1 MNASGHVGLVAA
13 YAAAA
18 ALAAWGLPEVAEG
31 MTATEGVLAGAGMF
45 VAAALAHEAIAQ
57 RRTTGALRR
66 EVRKLQKIQAANAT
80 KLERAGREVASL
92 RNALG
97 VENTESDADLIG
109 EMRVI
114 RGLLKKITDRSAVS
128 QEIRDGAAI
137 PRAVAA
143 ARVAGRLSAE
153 QILEITRAGLENNRV
168 DLYLQAIVSLPQR
181 KVRFYEVFSRIRND
195 AGNVIVPEQY
205 LSLVEDSGMISALD
219 NLLLFRCVQLVR
231 RARRDKADVGVFVN
245 LSAQALLDEEFF
257 PQFLE
262 FLERN
267 AEMSESLVFEM
278 SQVDAANPGVAA
290 NLGVLRRA
298 GFAFSLDKVD
308 SLELDFDDLARR
320 NFRFVKIEARKLLSQ
335 DVQQSMTIHMADLK
349 EAMKRAGLDLIAE
362 KVEEEDEVLG
372 LLDFNVDYGQGYLF
386 GEPRPARDVPA

>member
-386 GEPRPARDVPA
+386 GEPRPARHVPA

>member
-1 MNASGHVGLVAA
+1 MNAAGHIAVAAAYGMAAAGVGWGLPLVAA
-13 YAAAA
+13 
-18 ALAAWGLPEVAEG
+18 GVSGAE
-31 MTATEGVLAGAGMF
+31 AVLAGAGMF
-45 VAAALAHEAIAQ
+45 VAAALAHEALA
-57 RRTTGALRR
+57 RRRATDGVRR
-66 EVRKLQKIQAANAT
+66 DMQKLQKAQAANTA
-80 KLERAGREVASL
+80 KLERAERELASL
-92 RNALG
+92 RRALG
-97 VENTESDADLIG
+97 VVNAESDADLIG

-114 RGLLKKITDRSAVS
+114 RSLLKKITDRSAAS
-128 QEIRDGAAI
+128 QEVRDGAAI

-143 ARVAGRLSAE
+143 ERVAGRLSAE

-168 DLYLQAIVSLPQR
+168 DLYLQSIVSLPQR

-231 RARRDKADVGVFVN
+231 RARRDNADVGVFVN

-308 SLELDFDDLARR
+308 SLDLDFDDLARR

-335 DVQQSMTIHMADLK
+335 DVQQRMTIHMADLK
-349 EAMKRAGLDLIAE
+349 EAMKRAGLELIAE

-372 LLDFNVDYGQGYLF
+372 LLDFNVDYGQGFLF
-386 GEPRPARDVPA
+386 GEPRPALDTPV